1 MEENNNITKRKR
13 GTKYAYFSCLGFL
26 IASILIVIFY
36 FIVSDF
42 NAFSAKFTFLSL
54 FISFGPGTSALLF
67 LIIRLFT
74 CFIRKETKV
83 YRLNIISMILEIIPF
98 LYFMSFMLIFL
109 ATMECYGGRSC
120 SGNVCECTGNI
131 GTGFLDLYND
141 YNDYVVTI
149 NLILFTTSF
158 LNYIVMFILMIC
170 KTKHIRV
177 TIKENKIK
185 EKEEKIRLKNEKQEE
200 LKRKEE
206 AKRLEEERIANEQRL
221 EEERIAKE
229 NEAKRLEEERIANEQ
244 RLEEERIAK
253 ENEAK
258 RLEEERIANEQRLE
272 EERIAKENEMKELKE
287 EQKVEAA
294 KFNYLL
300 NDSNSDNMETKLL
313 DYSQTVL
320 KKIVETA
327 SSSRA
332 NYIPKVYRAIL
343 KENIY
348 HDLFLKKNNLLYG
361 FQDKDVKWTY
371 DQLTTWF
378 NDLDVISSLGNVNEL
393 LKTFYNNYQNNIR
406 NTSMSYENKSE
417 CINKKADAISN
428 YINTLNN
435 YFEVVKNE
443 NNDTSLKLLNSM
455 VNLITTAKTFYN
467 ARRIVDDTSLGKLML
482 MASACRTI
490 EVINDFL
497 NYQDKQKDIMH
508 EILSLHNGFK
518 NIYLNTNVHVLN
530 KLYTTTKDDF
540 EKELLSI
547 RDDKLYF
554 LNLVYM
560 TYNQMKYHYLAT
572 ISNDA
577 LSVLKNQDL
586 VPEKLLYSDAL
597 LKMANYFND
606 KRVDTMKEAIN
617 LYFSEEKEIEQYNKI
632 MKQMNEKVASLTYE
646 LNETKANF
654 NKKALEME
662 EEYENLREKHNELVK
677 EHNSLVNDHNSLVN
691 DHNSLIDDHNSLVR
705 KHNETIEI
713 AREIRDELNKY

>member
-36 FIVSDF
+36 FEVSDF
-42 NAFSAKFTFLSL
+42 NAFSNKFIFLSL
-54 FISFGPGTSALLF
+54 FIGFGPGTSALLF

-98 LYFMSFMLIFL
+98 LYFMSFMLLFL

-131 GTGFLDLYND
+131 GTGFLDLYNG

-332 NYIPKVYRAIL
+332 NYIPKVYRTIL

>member
-26 IASILIVIFY
+26 IASILIAIFC
-36 FIVSDF
+36 FDL
-42 NAFSAKFTFLSL
+42 NAFSEKFVILAPFIFL
-54 FISFGPGTSALLF
+54 GPATSALLF

-98 LYFMSFMLIFL
+98 LFFMSLMLFFI

-131 GTGFLDLYND
+131 GTGFLDLYTG
-141 YNDYVVTI
+141 YNDYVITI
-149 NLILFTTSF
+149 SLILLASSF
-158 LNYIVMFILMIC
+158 INYLVMFILMIC

-185 EKEEKIRLKNEKQEE
+185 VKEEKARLKNEKQEE

-206 AKRLEEERIANEQRL
+206 AKRLEEERIAKEA

-229 NEAKRLEEERIANEQ
+229 NEAKRLEEERIA
-244 RLEEERIAK
+244 K
-253 ENEAK
+253 EA
-258 RLEEERIANEQRLE
+258 EEERIANEQRLE
-272 EERIAKENEMKELKE
+272 EERIAKENEMKELQE
-287 EQKVEAA
+287 EQKLEAA

-300 NDSNSDNMETKLL
+300 NDSNSDNMETILL

-332 NYIPKVYRAIL
+332 NYIPKVYRTIL

-348 HDLFLKKNNLLYG
+348 HDLFLKKNNLLFG

-482 MASACRTI
+482 MASACQTI

-508 EILSLHNGFK
+508 EISSLHNGFK
-518 NIYLNTNVHVLN
+518 NIYLNTDVLVLD
-530 KLYTTTKDDF
+530 KIWTTTKDDF

-677 EHNSLVNDHNSLVN
+677 EHNSLVNDHNSL
-691 DHNSLIDDHNSLVR
+691 IDDHNSLVR

>member
-26 IASILIVIFY
+26 IASILIAIFY
-36 FIVSDF
+36 FIVSDA
-42 NAFSAKFTFLSL
+42 NSFSDKFVILSEC
-54 FISFGPGTSALLF
+54 IIYGPATSALLF

-83 YRLNIISMILEIIPF
+83 YRLNIISMILEIISF
-98 LYFMSFMLIFL
+98 LFFMSLMLIL
-109 ATMECYGGRSC
+109 NATMECYGGRSC

-131 GTGFLDLYND
+131 GTGFLDLYTG
-141 YNDYVVTI
+141 YNDYVITI
-149 NLILFTTSF
+149 SLILLVSSF
-158 LNYIVMFILMIC
+158 INYLVMFILMIC

-185 EKEEKIRLKNEKQEE
+185 VKEEKARLKNEKQEE

-206 AKRLEEERIANEQRL
+206 AKRLEEERIAKEV

-229 NEAKRLEEERIANEQ
+229 NEAKRLEEEQIAKEA
-244 RLEEERIAK
+244 EEKRIAK

-258 RLEEERIANEQRLE
+258 RLEEERLANEQRLE
-272 EERIAKENEMKELKE
+272 EERIAKENEMKELQE

-294 KFNYLL
+294 KYNYLL
-300 NDSNSDNMETKLL
+300 NDSNSDNMETILL

-320 KKIVETA
+320 KKIVENA

-332 NYIPKVYRAIL
+332 NYIPKVYRTIL

-393 LKTFYNNYQNNIR
+393 LKTFYDNYQNNIR

-428 YINTLNN
+428 YINTLND

-467 ARRIVDDTSLGKLML
+467 ARRIVDDTSLGKLMV
-482 MASACRTI
+482 MASACQTI
-490 EVINDFL
+490 EVINEFL

-508 EILSLHNGFK
+508 EISSLHNGFK
-518 NIYLNTNVHVLN
+518 NIYLNTDVLVLD
-530 KLYTTTKDDF
+530 KIWTTTKDDF

-572 ISNDA
+572 ISNDV

-677 EHNSLVNDHNSLVN
+677 EHNSLVNDHNSL
-691 DHNSLIDDHNSLVR
+691 IDDHNSLVR

>member
-1 MEENNNITKRKR
+1 MEENNNNIKRKR

-36 FIVSDF
+36 FYVSDP
-42 NAFSAKFTFLSL
+42 NAFSDKLIFMSL
-54 FISFGPGTSALLF
+54 FIFYGPATSALLF

-98 LYFMSFMLIFL
+98 LYFLSVMLVFT
-109 ATMECYGGRSC
+109 AYRKCYGGEHCTKS
-120 SGNVCECTGNI
+120 VCECTGNI
-131 GTGFLDLYND
+131 GTGFLDLYNG

-149 NLILFTTSF
+149 SLILFVTSF
-158 LNYIVMFILMIC
+158 INYLVMFILMIC

-177 TIKENKIK
+177 TIKETKIK
-185 EKEEKIRLKNEKQEE
+185 AKEEKAPLKNAKQEE

-206 AKRLEEERIANEQRL
+206 AKRLEEERIAKETEAKRLEERIAKETEAKRL
-221 EEERIAKE
+221 EEERIEKEAEAKRIAKE
-229 NEAKRLEEERIANEQ
+229 TEAKRLEEERIANE
-244 RLEEERIAK
+244 
-253 ENEAK
+253 K
-258 RLEEERIANEQRLE
+258 RLEEERIV
-272 EERIAKENEMKELKE
+272 KENEMKELQE

-294 KFNYLL
+294 KLNHLL
-300 NDSNSDNMETKLL
+300 NDSNSDNMETILL

-320 KKIVETA
+320 IKIAENS

-332 NYIPKVYRAIL
+332 NYIPKVYRTIL

-348 HDLFLKKNNLLYG
+348 HDLFLKENNLLYG
-361 FQDKDVKWTY
+361 AQDKDVKWTY
-371 DQLTTWF
+371 DQLNTWF

-393 LKTFYNNYQNNIR
+393 LKTFYDNYQNNIR

-482 MASACRTI
+482 MASACQTI
-490 EVINDFL
+490 EGINDFL
-497 NYQDKQKDIMH
+497 NYQDKQKDIMY
-508 EILSLHNGFK
+508 EIISLHNGFK
-518 NIYLNTNVHVLN
+518 NIYLDTDVLVLN

-560 TYNQMKYHYLAT
+560 TYNQMKYHYLGT

-677 EHNSLVNDHNSLVN
+677 EHNSL
-691 DHNSLIDDHNSLVR
+691 IDDHNSLVR

>member
-42 NAFSAKFTFLSL
+42 NAFSAKFTFLSQ
-54 FISFGPGTSALLF
+54 FIVFGHATSALLF

-98 LYFMSFMLIFL
+98 LFFMSFMLIFL

-141 YNDYVVTI
+141 YNDYVVTMS
-149 NLILFTTSF
+149 LILLTTSF

-185 EKEEKIRLKNEKQEE
+185 AKEEKLRLKNEKQEE

-206 AKRLEEERIANEQRL
+206 AKRLEEERIAKEV
-221 EEERIAKE
+221 EEKRIAKE
-229 NEAKRLEEERIANEQ
+229 NEAKRLEEERIAKEAEEQ
-244 RLEEERIAK
+244 RIAK

-258 RLEEERIANEQRLE
+258 RLEEERLANEQRLE
-272 EERIAKENEMKELKE
+272 EERIAKENEMKKLQE

-332 NYIPKVYRAIL
+332 NYIPKVYRTIL

-361 FQDKDVKWTY
+361 FQNKDVKWTY

-443 NNDTSLKLLNSM
+443 NNDNSLKLLNSM

-482 MASACRTI
+482 MASACQTI

-677 EHNSLVNDHNSLVN
+677 EHNSLVNDHNSL
-691 DHNSLIDDHNSLVR
+691 IDDHNSLVR

>member
-1 MEENNNITKRKR
+1 
-13 GTKYAYFSCLGFL
+13 
-26 IASILIVIFY
+26 
-36 FIVSDF
+36 
-42 NAFSAKFTFLSL
+42 
-54 FISFGPGTSALLF
+54 
-67 LIIRLFT
+67 
-74 CFIRKETKV
+74 
-83 YRLNIISMILEIIPF
+83 
-98 LYFMSFMLIFL
+98 
-109 ATMECYGGRSC
+109 
-120 SGNVCECTGNI
+120 
-131 GTGFLDLYND
+131 
-141 YNDYVVTI
+141 
-149 NLILFTTSF
+149 
-158 LNYIVMFILMIC
+158 
-170 KTKHIRV
+170 
-177 TIKENKIK
+177 
-185 EKEEKIRLKNEKQEE
+185 
-200 LKRKEE
+200 
-206 AKRLEEERIANEQRL
+206 
-221 EEERIAKE
+221 
-229 NEAKRLEEERIANEQ
+229 
-244 RLEEERIAK
+244 
-253 ENEAK
+253 
-258 RLEEERIANEQRLE
+258 
-272 EERIAKENEMKELKE
+272 MKELQE

-435 YFEVVKNE
+435 YFEVIKNE

-482 MASACRTI
+482 MASACQTI

-508 EILSLHNGFK
+508 EIISLHNGFK

-654 NKKALEME
+654 NKKTLEME
-662 EEYENLREKHNELVK
+662 EEYENLRENHNELVK
-677 EHNSLVNDHNSLVN
+677 EHNSLVN

>member
-1 MEENNNITKRKR
+1 MKENNNITKRKR

-26 IASILIVIFY
+26 IASIIIVIFY

-42 NAFSAKFTFLSL
+42 NAFSDKFTFLSQ
-54 FISFGPGTSALLF
+54 FIVFGPATSALLF

-98 LYFMSFMLIFL
+98 LYFMSFMLFFI
-109 ATMECYGGRSC
+109 AMMECYGGRSC

-131 GTGFLDLYND
+131 GTGFLDLYNG
-141 YNDYVVTI
+141 YNDYLVTI
-149 NLILFTTSF
+149 SLILFTTSF
-158 LNYIVMFILMIC
+158 LNYIAMFILMIC

-185 EKEEKIRLKNEKQEE
+185 EKEEKIRLKNEKQGE

-206 AKRLEEERIANEQRL
+206 AKRLEEERIAKEV
-221 EEERIAKE
+221 EEKRIAKE
-229 NEAKRLEEERIANEQ
+229 NEAKRLEEERIAKEAEEQ
-244 RLEEERIAK
+244 RIAK

-258 RLEEERIANEQRLE
+258 RLEEERLANEQRLE
-272 EERIAKENEMKELKE
+272 EERIAKENEMKELQE

-300 NDSNSDNMETKLL
+300 NDSNSDNMETILL

-320 KKIVETA
+320 KKIVENA

-332 NYIPKVYRAIL
+332 NYIPKVYRTIL

-482 MASACRTI
+482 MASACQTI

-508 EILSLHNGFK
+508 EISSLHNGFK
-518 NIYLNTNVHVLN
+518 NIYLNTDVLVLD
-530 KLYTTTKDDF
+530 KIWTTTKDDF

-632 MKQMNEKVASLTYE
+632 MEQMNEKVASLTYE
-646 LNETKANF
+646 LNETKTNF

-677 EHNSLVNDHNSLVN
+677 E
-691 DHNSLIDDHNSLVR
+691 HNSLIDDHNSLVR

>member
-1 MEENNNITKRKR
+1 
-13 GTKYAYFSCLGFL
+13 
-26 IASILIVIFY
+26 
-36 FIVSDF
+36 
-42 NAFSAKFTFLSL
+42 
-54 FISFGPGTSALLF
+54 
-67 LIIRLFT
+67 
-74 CFIRKETKV
+74 
-83 YRLNIISMILEIIPF
+83 
-98 LYFMSFMLIFL
+98 
-109 ATMECYGGRSC
+109 
-120 SGNVCECTGNI
+120 
-131 GTGFLDLYND
+131 
-141 YNDYVVTI
+141 
-149 NLILFTTSF
+149 
-158 LNYIVMFILMIC
+158 
-170 KTKHIRV
+170 
-177 TIKENKIK
+177 
-185 EKEEKIRLKNEKQEE
+185 
-200 LKRKEE
+200 
-206 AKRLEEERIANEQRL
+206 
-221 EEERIAKE
+221 
-229 NEAKRLEEERIANEQ
+229 
-244 RLEEERIAK
+244 
-253 ENEAK
+253 
-258 RLEEERIANEQRLE
+258 
-272 EERIAKENEMKELKE
+272 MKELKE

-332 NYIPKVYRAIL
+332 NYIPKVYRTIL